1 MAWRIELTATA
12 AKQLSRLGAVEARR
26 ITRFL
31 RDRLAGAD
39 DPRRLGRALT
49 GPLGGLWRYR
59 VGDYRVI
66 CEIRDDRLVVLVLRI
81 ANRRDA
87 YR

>member
-1 MAWRIELTATA
+1 MAWRVDLSATATR
-12 AKQLSRLGAVEARR
+12 QLTKLGQAEARR

-31 RDRLAGAD
+31 RERVTG
-39 DPRRLGRALT
+39 DPRATGKAPT

-66 CEIRDDRLVVLVLRI
+66 CEIQDAALRVLVVTVG
-81 ANRRDA
+81 NRREV

>member
-31 RDRLAGAD
+31 RDRLASAD

-81 ANRRDA
+81 AHRRDA

>member
-1 MAWRIELTATA
+1 LAWRIELTATA

-81 ANRRDA
+81 AHRRDA